1 MKLLLA
7 IDRSELSE
15 AAVRTVIAQHRPQD
29 TEVKVLH
36 VIPVDAWDGQGSPAR
51 KLVDRSSA
59 ILRSAGFKV
68 ETTILKG
75 ATSDAIID
83 AAAEWDA
90 DLIVLGSH
98 VRTAVKRFLFGS
110 VSDAVVHQAH
120 CSVELVRFRPLHC
133 HRSLGM
139 KALDHGNFVGDR

>member
-7 IDRSELSE
+7 IDGSELSE
-15 AAVRTVIAQHRPQD
+15 AAVRTVIAQHRPQG

-36 VIPVDAWDGQGSPAR
+36 AIPIDTWDGKGSPAR
-51 KLVDRSSA
+51 KLVDRSSEA
-59 ILRSAGFKV
+59 LRSAGFKV
-68 ETTILKG
+68 ETAILKG

-98 VRTAVKRFLFGS
+98 VRTAAKRFLFGS
-110 VSDAVVHQAH
+110 LSDAVVHQAH
-120 CSVELVRFRPLHC
+120 CSVELVRIRPLH
-133 HRSLGM
+133 
-139 KALDHGNFVGDR
+139 

>member
-7 IDRSELSE
+7 IDGSELSE
-15 AAVRTVIAQHRPQD
+15 AAVRTVIAQQRPRD
-29 TEVKVLH
+29 TEVKLLH
-36 VIPVDAWDGQGSPAR
+36 AIPVDARDGQGRPAR

-59 ILRSAGFKV
+59 VLRSAGFKV

-98 VRTAVKRFLFGS
+98 VRTAAKRFLFGS
-110 VSDAVVHQAH
+110 VSDAVVHQAD
-120 CSVELVRFRPLHC
+120 CSVELVRIRPLH
-133 HRSLGM
+133 
-139 KALDHGNFVGDR
+139 

>member
-7 IDRSELSE
+7 IDGSELSE
-15 AAVRTVIAQHRPQD
+15 AALQTVIAQHRPLD

-36 VIPVDAWDGQGSPAR
+36 AIPVDAWDGKGSPAR

-59 ILRSAGFKV
+59 VLRSAGFKV
-68 ETTILKG
+68 ETAILKG
-75 ATSDAIID
+75 ATRDAIID

-98 VRTAVKRFLFGS
+98 VRSAAKRFLFGS

-120 CSVELVRFRPLHC
+120 CSVELVRIRPLHC
-133 HRSLGM
+133 HGSLGM
-139 KALDHGNFVGDR
+139 KFLDHGNSAGDQ